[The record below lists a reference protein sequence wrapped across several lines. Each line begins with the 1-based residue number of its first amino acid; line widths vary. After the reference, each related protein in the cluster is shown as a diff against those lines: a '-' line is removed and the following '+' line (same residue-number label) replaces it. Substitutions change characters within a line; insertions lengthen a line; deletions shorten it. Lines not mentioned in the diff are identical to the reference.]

1 MSFPADSLYAKEMK
15 TEFIHLNKDWNA
27 EPNAP
32 SEEVE
37 VKPDYVELSFYV
49 NPWAY
54 EGYEE
59 EQRAAIRFYG
69 CSHWRLG
76 SVNDEGWYMGQCRFS
91 KLAPEWGE
99 FYEVKGDLLLDKCP
113 DDWKII
119 SPAEANKH
127 YLFYL
132 RDSVFEC
139 DADNYEYIKNI
150 ST

>member
-1 MSFPADSLYAKEMK
+1 MK
-15 TEFIHLNKDWNA
+15 TEFVHLNKDWNA

-32 SEEVE
+32 SEEVK

-49 NPWAY
+49 NPWTF
-54 EGYEE
+54 EGYKE

-69 CSHWRLG
+69 CSRWRLG

-91 KLAPEWGE
+91 KIAPKWGE
-99 FYEVKGDLLLDKCP
+99 FYEVKGDLHLDECP
-113 DDWKII
+113 NDWNEI
-119 SPAEANKH
+119 SQNEGNAH

-132 RDSVFEC
+132 KDSMFEC
-139 DADNYEYIKNI
+139 DADYYEYIIKV

>member
-1 MSFPADSLYAKEMK
+1 MK
-15 TEFIHLNKDWNA
+15 TEFVHLNKDWNA

-32 SEEVE
+32 SEKVE

-59 EQRAAIRFYG
+59 EQRAAIR
-69 CSHWRLG
+69 

-91 KLAPEWGE
+91 KLAPKWGE
-99 FYEVKGDLLLDKCP
+99 FYEVQGDLLLDECP
-113 DDWKII
+113 NDWNETGQTKGQ
-119 SPAEANKH
+119 KH

-132 RDSVFEC
+132 RDSMFEC
-139 DADNYEYIKNI
+139 EAENFVYIKNV

>member
-1 MSFPADSLYAKEMK
+1 MK

-32 SEEVE
+32 SEKVD
-37 VKPDYVELSFYV
+37 VRPGYLELSFYV

-54 EGYEE
+54 EGYKE

-69 CSHWRLG
+69 CSRWRLG

-91 KLAPEWGE
+91 KLAPKWGE
-99 FYEVKGDLLLDKCP
+99 LYEVEGDLLLDECP
-113 DDWKII
+113 DDWNEI
-119 SPAEANKH
+119 SQNKEKKH
-127 YLFYL
+127 FLFYL
-132 RDSVFEC
+132 RDSTFEC
-139 DADNYEYIKNI
+139 DADDYEYINNV